1 MGSYRV
7 EIDNRAKREIRALPG
22 HMRQRVIRQIRDLE
36 TQPRPPTSRQL
47 DVSKAGLVL
56 DPGMT
61 LHREKIEAW
70 RVVYLVE
77 EEWRVIT
84 VLAVRKRP
92 PYQYSDLSELLT
104 ER

>member
-1 MGSYRV
+1 MDSYRV
-7 EIDNRAKREIRALPG
+7 EIDNRAKREIRTLPG
-22 HMRQRVIRQIRDLE
+22 HMRQRVIRLIRDLE
-36 TQPRPPTSRQL
+36 TQSRPPTSRQL

-56 DPGMT
+56 EPGMT
-61 LHREKIEAW
+61 LHRITVETW
-70 RVVYLVE
+70 RVVYLIE

-104 ER
+104 GG